1 MIAPD
6 LDCGN
11 DLMLINP
18 NVDRDAPI
26 ATKWMQGSVG
36 QQTQRSMGIPP
47 QDIHEHT
54 LAESRDLFE
63 DFIST
68 QDEIVWVI
76 QYKGKI
82 GGVIEVGMNRN
93 IAPEE
98 QSPSLSIMIGDVSLR
113 GKGVGSR
120 AMRRVIEYL
129 FAEGYPEVNARYLI
143 DNDASR
149 AMNKSVGMQETGR
162 SYVDEDGLE
171 WQNVRVQ
178 AID

>member
-68 QDEIVWVI
+68 QDEIVWAI
-76 QYKGKI
+76 QYKGRI
-82 GGVIEVGMNRN
+82 SGVVEVGMN

-98 QSPSLSIMIGDVSLR
+98 QGPSLSIMIGDVSMR
-113 GKGVGSR
+113 GKGIGSR
-120 AMRRVIEYL
+120 VMRRVIEYL
-129 FAEGYPEVNARYLI
+129 FAEGYSEVNARYLI
-143 DNDASR
+143 NNDASR

-162 SYVDEDGLE
+162 PYIDEDGLE

>member
-36 QQTQRSMGIPP
+36 QRTQRSMGIPP

-63 DFIST
+63 YFIST
-68 QDEIVWVI
+68 QDEIVWTI

-82 GGVIEVGMNRN
+82 GGVVEVGMN

-98 QSPSLSIMIGDVSLR
+98 QGPSLSIMVGDVSLR

-129 FAEGYPEVNARYLI
+129 FAKGYSEVNARYLI